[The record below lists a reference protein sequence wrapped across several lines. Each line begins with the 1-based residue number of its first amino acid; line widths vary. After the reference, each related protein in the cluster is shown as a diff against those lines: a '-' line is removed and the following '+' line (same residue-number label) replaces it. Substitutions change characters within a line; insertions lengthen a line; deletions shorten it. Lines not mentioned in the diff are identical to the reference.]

1 MSENEPED
9 DQERI
14 SEAALRLLGF
24 VPKGCAGIYN
34 AKFEVLG
41 TNLFQDRPDEGKFPF
56 RLKMYQGLHTVV
68 HLIRAWRDPITL
80 PERISFPQIQYGF
93 VVNGGTPITAPS
105 FRLFDAL
112 EAFTLGAPQFQ
123 DSYTDYNQ
131 AVPQTDGQ
139 PWEFFVR
146 NDRGVLPGGGIP
158 SYRITCELIWG
169 FQPTVRFRG

>member
-1 MSENEPED
+1 MPDGPDMSEEW
-9 DQERI
+9 I
-14 SEAALRLLGF
+14 AEAAMRFLGF

-34 AKFEVLG
+34 AKFEVFG
-41 TNLFQDRPDEGKFPF
+41 QDLFQNRSDVGKFPF
-56 RLKMYQGLHTVV
+56 RLKMYQGLHAVV
-68 HLIRAWRDPITL
+68 HLIRAWRDPVPIVA
-80 PERISFPQIQYGF
+80 PAFPQIQYGF
-93 VVNGGTPITAPS
+93 VVNGGTPLVEPS

-112 EAFTLGAPQFQ
+112 EAFTLGAPVFQ

-146 NDRGVLPGGGIP
+146 NERIGQETPP
-158 SYRITCELIWG
+158 YRMTCELIWG